1 MKRANSIFT
10 GNCIVKTILQTVQGD
25 IAAITNEDY
34 YKISKCD
41 LIPPFFINII
51 IMAFIKSN
59 KISTQISLVI
69 KIRRLL

>member
-1 MKRANSIFT
+1 MKKANSIFT
-10 GNCIVKTILQTVQGD
+10 GNCNVKTIAQTVQSD
-25 IAAITNEDY
+25 IVAIANEDY
-34 YKISKCD
+34 YKISNYD

-59 KISTQISLVI
+59 KIYTQISLVI